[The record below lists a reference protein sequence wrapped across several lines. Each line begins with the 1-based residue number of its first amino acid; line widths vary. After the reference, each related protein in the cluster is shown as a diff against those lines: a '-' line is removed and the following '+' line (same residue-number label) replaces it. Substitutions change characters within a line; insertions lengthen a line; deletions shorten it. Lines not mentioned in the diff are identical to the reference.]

1 MVAFADVRRSRD
13 FFNLKAAR
21 FEDVFVQVSATVLP
35 SGGWGG
41 DVEFFRGWAARAV
54 VELYERAEREDDG
67 EDEESRFRFEK
78 ISDVREH
85 GEGTV
90 ASVEDVE
97 HPDAIEFAAAAAASL
112 MLAFCRLCSF
122 FFV

>member
-1 MVAFADVRRSRD
+1 
-13 FFNLKAAR
+13 
-21 FEDVFVQVSATVLP
+21 
-35 SGGWGG
+35 
-41 DVEFFRGWAARAV
+41 
-54 VELYERAEREDDG
+54 
-67 EDEESRFRFEK
+67 
-78 ISDVREH
+78 VREH

-97 HPDAIEFAAAAAASL
+97 HPDAIEFAAAAAAASL

>member
-1 MVAFADVRRSRD
+1 
-13 FFNLKAAR
+13 
-21 FEDVFVQVSATVLP
+21 
-35 SGGWGG
+35 
-41 DVEFFRGWAARAV
+41 
-54 VELYERAEREDDG
+54 
-67 EDEESRFRFEK
+67 
-78 ISDVREH
+78 VREH

-97 HPDAIEFAAAAAASL
+97 HPDAIEFAAAAAAAASL